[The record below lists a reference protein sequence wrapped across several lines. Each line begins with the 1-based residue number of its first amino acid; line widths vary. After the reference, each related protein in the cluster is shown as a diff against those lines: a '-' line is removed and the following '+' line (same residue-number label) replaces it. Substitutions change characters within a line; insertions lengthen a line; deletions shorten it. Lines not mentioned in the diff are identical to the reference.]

1 MAYQT
6 HHFSFSL
13 IYWLIFMFFGDVKV
27 RDFIHKALYDPNVGY
42 FSQKSASVGVLDS
55 SIKFNRFEGNW
66 GLFYFTAMT

>member
-1 MAYQT
+1 
-6 HHFSFSL
+6 
-13 IYWLIFMFFGDVKV
+13 MFFGDVKV